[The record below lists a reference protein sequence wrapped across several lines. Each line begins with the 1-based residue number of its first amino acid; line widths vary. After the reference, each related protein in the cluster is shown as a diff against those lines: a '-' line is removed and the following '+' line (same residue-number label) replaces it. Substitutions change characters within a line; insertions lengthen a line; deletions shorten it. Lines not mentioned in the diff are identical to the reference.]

1 MTLGERF
8 SSAVMEEA
16 VEEKGTESQAAYI
29 FRSLRSN
36 PTSVVCVVILL
47 MIVFAA
53 VFAPYIVPYDPTY
66 QDVRKKLIP
75 PVFSPGGSW
84 EFILGTDHLGRD
96 MLSRLIYGSRISM
109 LVGVLGVAISAL
121 LGGIAGLLAGYYG
134 RWVDNV
140 LMRLA
145 DVQLSFPLIL
155 LALAIVAALG
165 PSLPNIIIVMGLAG
179 WVLYARIVRA
189 QVLQIRE
196 MEFIMAI
203 RAAGGGAMRV
213 IMRHVL
219 PNVVASCI
227 VITTLQVARVIIME
241 SSLSFLGL
249 GVQPPTP
256 TWGGMLAD
264 SRNYIYISWWMPTF
278 PGLAILFT
286 VLSINILG
294 DWLRD
299 TLDPRLKI

>member
-1 MTLGERF
+1 MTPGERF

-29 FRSLRSN
+29 FRKLLSN
-36 PTSVVCVVILL
+36 PVAMVCGVILL
-47 MIVFAA
+47 VVIFAA
-53 VFAPYIVPYDPTY
+53 IFAPYIVPYDPTY

-75 PVFSPGGSW
+75 PLFSAGGSW
-84 EFILGTDHLGRD
+84 EYILGTDHLGRD
-96 MLSRLIYGSRISM
+96 MLSRLIYGSRVSM
-109 LVGVLGVAISAL
+109 VVGVLGVAISAV
-121 LGGIAGLLAGYYG
+121 LGGIMGLLAGYYG

-155 LALAIVAALG
+155 LALAVVAALG

-196 MEFIMAI
+196 MEFIVAI
-203 RAAGGGAMRV
+203 RALGAGGTRV
-213 IMRHVL
+213 IIRHVL
-219 PNVVASCI
+219 PNVFASCI
-227 VITTLQVARVIIME
+227 VITTLQIARVIIME

-264 SRNYIYISWWMPTF
+264 SRNYIYLSWWMPTF

>member
-1 MTLGERF
+1 
-8 SSAVMEEA
+8 
-16 VEEKGTESQAAYI
+16 
-29 FRSLRSN
+29 
-36 PTSVVCVVILL
+36 
-47 MIVFAA
+47 
-53 VFAPYIVPYDPTY
+53 
-66 QDVRKKLIP
+66 
-75 PVFSPGGSW
+75 
-84 EFILGTDHLGRD
+84 
-96 MLSRLIYGSRISM
+96 
-109 LVGVLGVAISAL
+109 
-121 LGGIAGLLAGYYG
+121 
-134 RWVDNV
+134 
-140 LMRLA
+140 MRLA

-155 LALAIVAALG
+155 LALAVVAALG

-196 MEFIMAI
+196 MEFIVAV
-203 RAAGGGAMRV
+203 RGVGGGAMRV
-213 IMRHVL
+213 IIRHVL
-219 PNVVASCI
+219 PNVFASCI
-227 VITTLQVARVIIME
+227 VITTLQIARVIIME

-264 SRNYIYISWWMPTF
+264 SRNYIYLSWWMPTF

>member
-1 MTLGERF
+1 MTPGERF
-8 SSAVMEEA
+8 SSAVMEAA

-29 FRSLRSN
+29 FRKLLSN
-36 PTSVVCVVILL
+36 PVAMVCGVILL
-47 MIVFAA
+47 VTIFAA
-53 VFAPYIVPYDPTY
+53 IFAPYIVPYDPTY
-66 QDVRKKLIP
+66 QDVREKLIP
-75 PVFSPGGSW
+75 PLFSPGGSW
-84 EFILGTDHLGRD
+84 EYILGTDHLGRD

-109 LVGVLGVAISAL
+109 VVGVLGVAISAV
-121 LGGIAGLLAGYYG
+121 LGVIMGLLAGYYG

-155 LALAIVAALG
+155 LALAVVAALG

-196 MEFIMAI
+196 MEFIVAI
-203 RAAGGGAMRV
+203 RGIGGGAMRV
-213 IMRHVL
+213 IIRHVL
-219 PNVVASCI
+219 PNVYASCI
-227 VITTLQVARVIIME
+227 VITTLQIARVIIME

-264 SRNYIYISWWMPTF
+264 SRNYIYLSWWMPTF

>member
-1 MTLGERF
+1 MTPGERF
-8 SSAVMEEA
+8 SSAVMEAA

-29 FRSLRSN
+29 FRKLLSN
-36 PTSVVCVVILL
+36 PVAMVCGVILL
-47 MIVFAA
+47 VTIFAA
-53 VFAPYIVPYDPTY
+53 IFAPYIVPYDPTY
-66 QDVRKKLIP
+66 QDVREKLIP
-75 PVFSPGGSW
+75 PLFSPGGSW
-84 EFILGTDHLGRD
+84 EYILGTDHLGRD

-109 LVGVLGVAISAL
+109 VVGVLGVAISAV
-121 LGGIAGLLAGYYG
+121 LGVIMGLLAGYYG

-155 LALAIVAALG
+155 LALAVVAALG

-196 MEFIMAI
+196 MEFIVAI
-203 RAAGGGAMRV
+203 RGIGGGAMRV
-213 IMRHVL
+213 IIRHVL
-219 PNVVASCI
+219 PNVFASCI
-227 VITTLQVARVIIME
+227 VITTLQIARVIIME

-264 SRNYIYISWWMPTF
+264 SRNYIYLSWWMPTF